1 MLNREEYQLLV
12 EIDKGLNM
20 ITVNGRNTILL
31 GKCIDSLEQFLEIK
45 KNEILQYEQ
54 LMAQQSQSIE
64 ETKILLRRNNYV

>member
-54 LMAQQSQSIE
+54 MLIQQQAQNLE
-64 ETKILLRRNNYV
+64 EQEQNPIKEE

>member
-45 KNEILQYEQ
+45 KNEILQHEQ
-54 LMAQQSQSIE
+54 MLIQQQAQQVE
-64 ETKILLRRNNYV
+64 EQKQNPIKEE

>member
-54 LMAQQSQSIE
+54 TLIQQQAQNME
-64 ETKILLRRNNYV
+64 EQEQNPIKEE

>member
-31 GKCIDSLEQFLEIK
+31 GKCIYSLEQFLEIK

-54 LMAQQSQSIE
+54 TLVQQQAQNME
-64 ETKILLRRNNYV
+64 EQKQNPIKEE

>member
-54 LMAQQSQSIE
+54 TLIQQQAQNMDEQEQNPIKE
-64 ETKILLRRNNYV
+64 E

>member
-54 LMAQQSQSIE
+54 TLIQQQAQNIE
-64 ETKILLRRNNYV
+64 EQEQNPIKEE

>member
-54 LMAQQSQSIE
+54 TLIQQQAQNMGEQEQNPIKE
-64 ETKILLRRNNYV
+64 E

>member
-45 KNEILQYEQ
+45 KNEILQHEQ
-54 LMAQQSQSIE
+54 LMAQQYQSIE
-64 ETKILLRRNNYV
+64 ETKNPIKEE

>member
-54 LMAQQSQSIE
+54 MLSQQQAQNLE
-64 ETKILLRRNNYV
+64 EQEQNPIKEE

>member
-54 LMAQQSQSIE
+54 MLIQQQAQNME
-64 ETKILLRRNNYV
+64 EQEQNPIKEE

>member
-54 LMAQQSQSIE
+54 MLSQQQAQNME
-64 ETKILLRRNNYV
+64 EQKQNPIKEE

>member
-54 LMAQQSQSIE
+54 LMAQQSQNIE
-64 ETKILLRRNNYV
+64 ETKNPIKEE

>member
-54 LMAQQSQSIE
+54 MLVQQQAQNME
-64 ETKILLRRNNYV
+64 EQKQNPIKEE

>member
-54 LMAQQSQSIE
+54 TLIQQQAQNIE
-64 ETKILLRRNNYV
+64 EQKQNPIKEE

>member
-45 KNEILQYEQ
+45 KNEILQHEQ
-54 LMAQQSQSIE
+54 LMAQQSQNIE
-64 ETKILLRRNNYV
+64 ETKNPIKEE

>member
-1 MLNREEYQLLV
+1 MLNREEYQFLV

-64 ETKILLRRNNYV
+64 ETKNPIKEE

>member
-54 LMAQQSQSIE
+54 TLIQQQAQDMKEQEQNPIKE
-64 ETKILLRRNNYV
+64 E

>member
-64 ETKILLRRNNYV
+64 ETKNPIKEE

>member
-31 GKCIDSLEQFLEIK
+31 GKCIDSLE
-45 KNEILQYEQ
+45 
-54 LMAQQSQSIE
+54 
-64 ETKILLRRNNYV
+64 

>member
-54 LMAQQSQSIE
+54 TLIQQQAQNME
-64 ETKILLRRNNYV
+64 EQKQNPIKEE

>member
-1 MLNREEYQLLV
+1 MINREEYQLLV

-31 GKCIDSLEQFLEIK
+31 GKCIDSLEQFLEMK

-54 LMAQQSQSIE
+54 LMAQQSQNSE
-64 ETKILLRRNNYV
+64 ETKNPIKEE

>member
-45 KNEILQYEQ
+45 KNEILQYER
-54 LMAQQSQSIE
+54 LKAQQSQSIE
-64 ETKILLRRNNYV
+64 ETKNPIKEE

>member
-54 LMAQQSQSIE
+54 SMAQQSQSIE
-64 ETKILLRRNNYV
+64 ETKNPIKEE

>member
-54 LMAQQSQSIE
+54 MLVQQQAQHVE
-64 ETKILLRRNNYV
+64 EQEQNPIKEE

>member
-31 GKCIDSLEQFLEIK
+31 GKCIDSLEQFLEMK

-64 ETKILLRRNNYV
+64 ETKNPIKEE

>member
-1 MLNREEYQLLV
+1 MINREEYQLLV

-45 KNEILQYEQ
+45 KNEILQHEQ

-64 ETKILLRRNNYV
+64 ETKNPIKEE

>member
-54 LMAQQSQSIE
+54 LMAQQSQSIQ
-64 ETKILLRRNNYV
+64 ETKNPIKEE

>member
-20 ITVNGRNTILL
+20 IIVNGRNTILL

-54 LMAQQSQSIE
+54 TLIQQQAQNMKEQEQNPIKE
-64 ETKILLRRNNYV
+64 E

>member
-54 LMAQQSQSIE
+54 MLNQ
-64 ETKILLRRNNYV
+64 KD

>member
-20 ITVNGRNTILL
+20 ITVNGRITILL

-45 KNEILQYEQ
+45 KNEILQHEQ

-64 ETKILLRRNNYV
+64 ETKNPIKEE

>member
-20 ITVNGRNTILL
+20 ITVNGRHTILL

-54 LMAQQSQSIE
+54 TLIQQQAQNME
-64 ETKILLRRNNYV
+64 EQEQNPIKEE

>member
-54 LMAQQSQSIE
+54 TLIQQQAQNMKEQEQNPIKE
-64 ETKILLRRNNYV
+64 E

>member
-54 LMAQQSQSIE
+54 TLVQQQAQNME
-64 ETKILLRRNNYV
+64 EQKQNPIKEE

>member
-31 GKCIDSLEQFLEIK
+31 GKCIDSLKQFLEIK

-54 LMAQQSQSIE
+54 TLIQQQAQNME
-64 ETKILLRRNNYV
+64 EQEQNPIKEE

>member
-45 KNEILQYEQ
+45 KNEILQHEQ
-54 LMAQQSQSIE
+54 LMAQQSQGIE
-64 ETKILLRRNNYV
+64 ETKNPIKEE

>member
-20 ITVNGRNTILL
+20 ITVNGRNTVLL

-64 ETKILLRRNNYV
+64 ETKNPIKEE

>member
-54 LMAQQSQSIE
+54 LMAQQSKSIE
-64 ETKILLRRNNYV
+64 ETKNPIKEE